1 MLASTDKLIG
11 GPQGGLV
18 AGKATLVAKVRQHPL
33 YRAFRVCKMTAAALE
48 ATLRLFK
55 SPDTIAQ
62 THPLYA
68 MLDKSP
74 EAIRAQA
81 EALAAR
87 LRPILAPRAVEVVPH
102 EAFLGGG
109 SVPAAPLPSFAVAIA
124 SDKADDLARALR
136 ACRVPVCPRIHDR
149 AVYLDM
155 RTVSED
161 ECALVAESFREMRGD
176 TP

>member
-1 MLASTDKLIG
+1 MSLAQHLPALQVVLPLISAPLSVLLRRG
-11 GPQGGLV
+11 GIAFVLV
-18 AGKATLVAKVRQHPL
+18 
-33 YRAFRVCKMTAAALE
+33 TAAAW
-48 ATLRLFK
+48 A
-55 SPDTIAQ
+55 
-62 THPLYA
+62 
-68 MLDKSP
+68 
-74 EAIRAQA
+74 
-81 EALAAR
+81 
-87 LRPILAPRAVEVVPH
+87 
-102 EAFLGGG
+102 
-109 SVPAAPLPSFAVAIA
+109 SFAIAIA